1 MTVARRYRV
10 KEVAALAGV
19 SVRTLHHYDALGL
32 LVPSQRSSAG
42 YRLYEEQDLLR
53 LQQILIGRTLGLS
66 LEQIRRSL
74 DDPEF
79 DLRRALS
86 AQRLELVRRQ
96 DETSA
101 MIKAIDRTLARIDR
115 DPDDNEENDTMD
127 MKKIF
132 DGFDPSLYE
141 EEAKERWG
149 HTEAWAESQRRVR
162 SYGEADWTRMKD
174 EAGALYTE
182 AARLM
187 QAGASSTSAEAMD
200 VADGLRLHIDR
211 WFYPCS
217 RAMHRALADMYEA
230 DPRFAQNIDA
240 HAEGLTAFIA
250 AAIRANSDRDEG

>member
-101 MIKAIDRTLARIDR
+101 MIQAIDRTLARIDR
-115 DPDDNEENDTMD
+115 DPDDKEENDTMD

-149 HTEAWAESQRRVR
+149 NTEAWAESQRRAR

-174 EAGALYTE
+174 EAAALYTE
-182 AARLM
+182 AA
-187 QAGASSTSAEAMD
+187 
-200 VADGLRLHIDR
+200 
-211 WFYPCS
+211 
-217 RAMHRALADMYEA
+217 
-230 DPRFAQNIDA
+230 
-240 HAEGLTAFIA
+240 
-250 AAIRANSDRDEG
+250 